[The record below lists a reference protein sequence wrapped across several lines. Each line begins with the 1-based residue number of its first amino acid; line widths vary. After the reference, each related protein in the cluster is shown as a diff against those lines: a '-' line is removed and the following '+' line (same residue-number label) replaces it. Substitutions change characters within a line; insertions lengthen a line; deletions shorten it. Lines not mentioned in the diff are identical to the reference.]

1 MGRYLFF
8 SQNLLQIFEHDA
20 LNRMNCHPEG
30 VQTLANQLLTLL
42 FGMPDVKHDEPD
54 DIVVQRKGRLLRQL
68 RDESDQGPEGL
79 EDVDCAFSR
88 QLLHEVLEEQVA
100 VLNKASPDHL
110 KKVWFDAVNQGN
122 WSLSIK
128 LR

>member
-20 LNRMNCHPEG
+20 QNRMNCHPEG

-110 KKVWFDAVNQGN
+110 KKVWLIQS
-122 WSLSIK
+122 SLTWVK
-128 LR
+128 GH